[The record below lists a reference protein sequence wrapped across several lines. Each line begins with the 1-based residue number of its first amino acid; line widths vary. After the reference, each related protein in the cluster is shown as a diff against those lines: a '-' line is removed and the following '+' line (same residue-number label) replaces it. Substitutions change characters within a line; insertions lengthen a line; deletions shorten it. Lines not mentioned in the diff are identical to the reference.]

1 MRSKILFVG
10 ILLGMLAGCSS
21 TATTETAPLPLN
33 SSAPVI
39 TPVSPA
45 TSTPP
50 PTPAPSI
57 VGSGDTIAGS
67 TDVVPAPID
76 AKCLEYMAPVREY
89 YRASD
94 AERAKTERIDAVAAL
109 LASASQYCT
118 PDEYVRYLEAV
129 KAEIGA

>member
-1 MRSKILFVG
+1 MRSKILITG
-10 ILLGMLAGCSS
+10 ILLGVLAGCSN
-21 TATTETAPLPLN
+21 TTTTDTAPLPLN
-33 SSAPVI
+33 SNAPVI

-45 TSTPP
+45 TSA
-50 PTPAPSI
+50 PAPTSSA
-57 VGSGDTIAGS
+57 VPSSDATAGS
-67 TDVVPAPID
+67 TDAASAPID
-76 AKCLEYMAPVREY
+76 SKCLEYMAPVREY

-118 PDEYVRYLEAV
+118 PEEYVRYLEAV

>member
-1 MRSKILFVG
+1 MRSKILSAG
-10 ILLGMLAGCSS
+10 ILLGVFTGCSS
-21 TATTETAPLPLN
+21 ASTADTSPLPLN

-45 TSTPP
+45 PTAPTATSSTI
-50 PTPAPSI
+50 AS
-57 VGSGDTIAGS
+57 SDTGAGS
-67 TDVVPAPID
+67 TDAVSTSIA

-89 YRASD
+89 YRSSD

-118 PDEYVRYLEAV
+118 PEEYVRYLEAV